1 MCITKSESINNRNN
15 DGMNAYFNAS
25 QIAGRTHANSSVTN
39 DVSQRGKTVES
50 NVAQLSVGTNTPLSE
65 MTDTDLIKMINTTMV
80 YSLKLFENKMEQS
93 TDKKIELFGKDVK
106 GEINKLEN
114 RVRILETDN
123 EKKTEENVIMR
134 NIICNMQ
141 KNLNQHDSSERRL
154 NIIISG
160 ESEGIIEIDHADNN
174 GDATSSTTLTTE
186 LEKVTWLLRYLKCEH
201 FTEQMIAGFDLKRLG
216 RKRDSFNRVLKV
228 RLTSIEDRD
237 AFLVTTPILK
247 NAPKSLGKVFIK
259 KDQHPVYLE
268 ENKRLRKKMY
278 DLKKAEEN
286 QGKEIKFMVGKMSI
300 DGVTVDKNSFF
311 A

>member
-1 MCITKSESINNRNN
+1 MK
-15 DGMNAYFNAS
+15 
-25 QIAGRTHANSSVTN
+25 
-39 DVSQRGKTVES
+39 
-50 NVAQLSVGTNTPLSE
+50 
-65 MTDTDLIKMINTTMV
+65 
-80 YSLKLFENKMEQS
+80 
-93 TDKKIELFGKDVK
+93 
-106 GEINKLEN
+106 
-114 RVRILETDN
+114 ILEADN

-160 ESEGIIEIDHADNN
+160 LSEGVIEIDQADNN

-201 FTEQMIAGFDLKRLG
+201 FTEQMIAGFYLKK
-216 RKRDSFNRVLKV
+216 KRDNFNRVLKV
-228 RLTSIEDRD
+228 RLTSVEDRD
-237 AFLVTTPILK
+237 AFLVNIPILK

-286 QGKEIKFMVGKMSI
+286 QGKEIKFMDGKISI

-311 A
+311 CINAGRYHKRQIKNVT